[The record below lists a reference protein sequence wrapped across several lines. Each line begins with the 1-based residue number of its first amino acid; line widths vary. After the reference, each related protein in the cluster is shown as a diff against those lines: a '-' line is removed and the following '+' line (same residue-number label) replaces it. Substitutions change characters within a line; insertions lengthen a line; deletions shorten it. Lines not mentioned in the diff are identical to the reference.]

1 MSGTAETPLYKT
13 AWKLYKTQIGKTIP
27 TLFNFTMI
35 CFAVFAVA
43 VLLPESLYVTF
54 SFVVIPFFF
63 AFAMS
68 DSYLHHGTEI
78 TGRQFYRYYATYFQP
93 TFFGSYRLIRNFFF
107 AILISLAGALLTSAV
122 YFGVAYS
129 TDAAFKAAADA
140 MLTEFAATPTLDLS
154 TLITASSPLYYWL
167 LAMQI
172 GEFGAL
178 SLAFLH
184 LTARAGLLPY
194 LRAIM
199 PGGNSRMINAVYGTS
214 MKSIRTSY
222 NRDYFS
228 ALWPGYL
235 LVVAGYALGSVGSY
249 YLVAIWGWAAD
260 SDVTVQISKLASY
273 MWVGGLLGAFLTLL
287 FFIPYY
293 FQVMGLLID
302 KYKNA
307 FAASS
312 LTLANQALSELK
324 EAQRIASEQAKEVE
338 KSLDEAKKNA
348 DEDKD
353 KDDDKDDDSKD
364 DDHKGGSG
372 NHPDLSD
379 YGTSDHQE

>member
-1 MSGTAETPLYKT
+1 
-13 AWKLYKTQIGKTIP
+13 
-27 TLFNFTMI
+27 
-35 CFAVFAVA
+35 
-43 VLLPESLYVTF
+43 VTF

-107 AILISLAGALLTSAV
+107 ALLISLAGALLTAV
-122 YFGVAYS
+122 FYFGIAYS
-129 TDAAFKAAADA
+129 TDAAFKTAADA
-140 MLTEFAATPTLDLS
+140 MLTEFAASPTIDLS
-154 TLITASSPLYYWL
+154 TLITAAGPLYYWL

-172 GEFGAL
+172 GEYGAL

-199 PGGNSRMINAVYGTS
+199 PGGNSRMINAIYGTS

-222 NRDYFS
+222 NRDYFL

-235 LVVAGYALGSVGSY
+235 LVIAGYALGAVGSY
-249 YLVAIWGWAAD
+249 YLVNAWGWAVND
-260 SDVTVQISKLASY
+260 NVTAQISQFSTYL
-273 MWVGGLLGAFLTLL
+273 WVGGLLGAFLTLL

-293 FQVMGLLID
+293 FQVMGLLVD
-302 KYKNA
+302 KYKAA

-312 LTLANQALSELK
+312 LTLANRALSELK
-324 EAQRIASEQAKEVE
+324 EAQRMASEQAKEVE

-353 KDDDKDDDSKD
+353 DDKDDDSKD

-372 NHPDLSD
+372 NPPDLSD